1 MKWLIF
7 CSMVLGASLSL
18 ANGRADCSRNCQT
31 TVKNFEK
38 QCKETAGGDPDSKT
52 GCDMV
57 LKKLEQQCQQGCAS
71 GQKPKK
77 PANTNTF

>member
-1 MKWLIF
+1 MKRFIIF
-7 CSMVLGASLSL
+7 SVFVSASLAM
-18 ANGRADCSRNCQT
+18 ANGRADCARNCQT
-31 TVKNFEK
+31 TAKNFEK
-38 QCKETAGGDPDSKT
+38 QCKETAGADPDSKT

-57 LKKLEQQCQQGCAS
+57 LKKLEQQCQQACAS